1 MKSRCLSISTLIWH
15 DTFFSESVGHLWV
28 RLRYARSIMTELSA
42 TDSFIVRIYRF
53 DTEDQRKLTG
63 LVESMDGAGERLPFT
78 DMDELAAILNRCV
91 RPRKRRG
98 KTANQFRV

>member
-1 MKSRCLSISTLIWH
+1 
-15 DTFFSESVGHLWV
+15 
-28 RLRYARSIMTELSA
+28 MTEHSA

-63 LVESMDGAGERLPFT
+63 LVETMDGSGERLPFT

-91 RPRKRRG
+91 GKPRKRRKKSNASG
-98 KTANQFRV
+98 